1 MSASRTKRNSKCS
14 KYRRPPWISLLD
26 ALEVEEAR
34 SSFSQRYTD
43 QPRPAASLAIPQP
56 LTPPPMTAMSKVAP
70 GGAEDS
76 TVPPPSRS
84 AQSIALSKSAFF
96 GRSEAI
102 TGVLRRASE
111 KTNYQTNI
119 SKRPPSYLRRLI
131 QLARRPLCPSLRI
144 ACKAR

>member
-84 AQSIALSKSAFF
+84 AQSHRPFEKCVFRLLRGYNERVAQGKRKNELSNEYIEGPA
-96 GRSEAI
+96 
-102 TGVLRRASE
+102 
-111 KTNYQTNI
+111 
-119 SKRPPSYLRRLI
+119 
-131 QLARRPLCPSLRI
+131 
-144 ACKAR
+144 